1 MEQQHFKYNAN
12 IQLNSDSEEKQMEGD
27 YEIISINHLS
37 PVKVKYNEK
46 NSTNQQTIVLF
57 MDMFEE
63 KVYYSPNGMD
73 VRELKTSLAD
83 QIVSII
89 KNKKAVLKQ
98 KASAMQSQAD
108 ELAIENNALSKE
120 PQNARE

>member
-12 IQLNSDSEEKQMEGD
+12 IKVNLDSEQQIEGNF
-27 YEIISINHLS
+27 EIISINHLS
-37 PVKVKYNEK
+37 PVKINYK
-46 NSTNQQTIVLF
+46 NKDLLETLVLF

-63 KVYYSPNGMD
+63 KVYYSPNGTD
-73 VRELKTSLAD
+73 VRELKNNLAD

-108 ELAIENNALSKE
+108 ELTIENNALSKE